1 MRWFLFC
8 YWYEPDAPSDP
19 VGLVR
24 LWTLARQLA
33 ERGDSVT
40 VLPPRYRSALL
51 QQGFTTAP
59 IPLLPWAVLRPLSY
73 AVFSCI
79 VGLMRAYRSRPDV
92 VYYRWM
98 DSPHPLLFARLV
110 GAQCV
115 CEVNGEPVP
124 DWSETDR
131 RLKRRLKHWLASFAL
146 SRCDRVV
153 VLTDGLRDLVV
164 RRYCV
169 AAERVA
175 VLPSGTDTGLFVPQ
189 DAATCRR
196 RIGVGLERDYIGF
209 VGSFYRY
216 QGLQCL
222 LDAMAII
229 RRTMPS
235 VHLLL
240 IGDGEAAL
248 ELRQQADRLG
258 LNPCITWAGRI
269 PYQEV
274 PTWIGAMTLCVAP
287 FRGDRGE
294 TSPVKIFDYLACGKP
309 VIASAIPSVSATFV
323 QEAGIALVPPD
334 DPDALAQ
341 AVLAILSDPGRQAC
355 MSTTGRRFVEQGHR
369 WTHLTNRLKEWLAT
383 EQPSIHHAHP
393 RIL

>member
-1 MRWFLFC
+1 MKWFLFC

-24 LWTLARQLA
+24 FWALARQLGTQ
-33 ERGDSVT
+33 GDSVT
-40 VLPPRYRSALL
+40 VFPPHYRSSLL
-51 QQGFTTAP
+51 QRGFSVAP
-59 IPLLPWAVLRPLSY
+59 IPLLPWPVLRPISY
-73 AVFSCI
+73 AVLSFVVSFT
-79 VGLMRAYRSRPDV
+79 RACWSKPDV

-98 DSPHPLLFARLV
+98 DSPHPLLFARLF
-110 GAQCV
+110 GAQCI

-124 DWSETDR
+124 DWSETDC

-153 VLTDGLRDLVV
+153 VLTEGLRNLVV
-164 RRYCV
+164 RRYQV
-169 AAERVA
+169 APECVA
-175 VLPSGTDTGLFVPQ
+175 VLPSGTDTELFSPQ
-189 DAATCRR
+189 DSAACRR
-196 RIGVGLERDYIGF
+196 RIGLGLDRDYIGF

-222 LDAMAII
+222 LEAMAII
-229 RRTMPS
+229 RRSVPS

-240 IGDGEAAL
+240 VGDGEAGQ
-248 ELRQQADRLG
+248 ELKQQADRLA

-274 PTWIGAMTLCVAP
+274 PAWIGSMTLCVAP

-323 QEAGIALVPPD
+323 QEAGVILVPPD
-334 DPDALAQ
+334 DPAALAQ
-341 AVLAILSDPGRQAC
+341 AVLALLNDQARQAR
-355 MSTTGRRFVEQGHR
+355 MADLGRHFVEQGFSWR
-369 WTHLTNRLKEWLAT
+369 YLTNRLREWLAT

-393 RIL
+393 RVL

>member
-24 LWTLARQLA
+24 LWTLARQLV

-40 VLPPRYRSALL
+40 VFPPRYRSSLL
-51 QQGFTTAP
+51 QHRFATAP
-59 IPLLPWAVLRPLSY
+59 IPVLPCSVLRPVTY

-79 VGLMRAYRSRPDV
+79 AALMRACWSKPDV

-131 RLKRRLKHWLASFAL
+131 RLKRRLKHKLASFAL

-164 RRYCV
+164 RRYRV

-189 DAATCRR
+189 DAASCRR
-196 RIGVGLERDYIGF
+196 RIGLTPDRDYIGF

-222 LDAMAII
+222 LNAMVII
-229 RRTMPS
+229 RRTIPS

-240 IGDGEAAL
+240 VGDGEAAP
-248 ELRQQADRLG
+248 ELKQQADRLT
-258 LNPCITWAGRI
+258 LNSCITWAGRV
-269 PYQEV
+269 PYQDV
-274 PTWIGAMTLCVAP
+274 PLWIGAMTLCVAP

-294 TSPVKIFDYLACGKP
+294 TSPVKVFDYLACGKP

-323 QEAGIALVPPD
+323 GNVGVALGPPD
-334 DPDALAQ
+334 DPAVLAQ
-341 AVLAILSDPGRQAC
+341 AVLSLINDPSRQSRMAE
-355 MSTTGRRFVEQGHR
+355 MGRRFVEQGFS
-369 WTHLTNRLKEWLAT
+369 WTHLTIRLKEWLAT
-383 EQPSIHHAHP
+383 ERTSTHHAHP
-393 RIL
+393 RVL

>member
-24 LWTLARQLA
+24 LWTLARQLV

-40 VLPPRYRSALL
+40 VLPPRYRSSLL
-51 QQGFTTAP
+51 QRGFETAP
-59 IPLLPWAVLRPLSY
+59 IPLLSWPVLRPISY
-73 AVFSCI
+73 AVLSCV
-79 VGLMRAYRSRPDV
+79 VGLVLAVRSKPNI

-124 DWSETDR
+124 DWSETDCTR
-131 RLKRRLKHWLASFAL
+131 KRRLKHWLASFAL

-153 VLTDGLRDLVV
+153 VLTEGLRDLVI
-164 RRYCV
+164 RRYQV
-169 AAERVA
+169 APERVA
-175 VLPSGTDTGLFVPQ
+175 VLPSGTDTGLFIPQ
-189 DAATCRR
+189 DSTACRR
-196 RIGVGLERDYIGF
+196 RIGLGLDRDYIGF

-222 LDAMAII
+222 LEAMAII
-229 RRTMPS
+229 RRTIPS

-240 IGDGEAAL
+240 VGDGEAAP
-248 ELRQQADRLG
+248 ELKQQADRLA

-269 PYQEV
+269 AYQEV

-294 TSPVKIFDYLACGKP
+294 TSPVKIFDYLGCGKP
-309 VIASAIPSVSATFV
+309 VIASAIPSVSATFA
-323 QEAGIALVPPD
+323 QEAGVVLVPPD
-334 DPDALAQ
+334 DPEALAQ
-341 AVLAILSDPGRQAC
+341 ALLALLNDSGRQAH
-355 MSTTGRRFVEQGHR
+355 MAASGRHFVEQR
-369 WTHLTNRLKEWLAT
+369 FSWIYLTNRLREWLAT
-383 EQPSIHHAHP
+383 EQASTHHAHP
-393 RIL
+393 RVL

>member
-1 MRWFLFC
+1 MRWFIFC

-24 LWTLARQLA
+24 LWALARQLA
-33 ERGDSVT
+33 EQGDSVT

-51 QQGFTTAP
+51 QRGFSTVP
-59 IPLLPWAVLRPLSY
+59 IPLVPWPVLRPVSY
-73 AVFSCI
+73 AILSC
-79 VGLMRAYRSRPDV
+79 VAGLIRACRSKPEV

-124 DWSETDR
+124 DWSETGR
-131 RLKRRLKHWLASFAL
+131 TLRRRLKHWLALFAL

-153 VLTDGLRDLVV
+153 VLTEGLRDLVI
-164 RRYCV
+164 RRYRV
-169 AAERVA
+169 APERVA
-175 VLPSGTDTGLFVPQ
+175 VLPSGTDTGVFVPQ
-189 DAATCRR
+189 KAEACRR
-196 RIGVGLERDYIGF
+196 RIGLSPDRDYIGF

-222 LDAMAII
+222 LDAMVII
-229 RRTMPS
+229 RRTLPS

-240 IGDGEAAL
+240 VGDGEAAS
-248 ELRQQADRLG
+248 ELKQQADRLA
-258 LNPCITWAGRI
+258 LNSSITWAGRI
-269 PYQEV
+269 PYEEV

-287 FRGDRGE
+287 LREDRGE
-294 TSPVKIFDYLACGKP
+294 TSPVKIFDYLACGRP
-309 VIASAIPSVSATFV
+309 VIASAIPSVSATFI
-323 QEAGIALVPPD
+323 QEVGVALIPPD
-334 DPDALAQ
+334 DHIALAE
-341 AVLAILSDPGRQAC
+341 AVLALLNDRDRQSRMADHGRH
-355 MSTTGRRFVEQGHR
+355 FIEQGFS
-369 WTHLTNRLKEWLAT
+369 WTYLTNHLKEWLAV
-383 EQPSIHHAHP
+383 EQAPIHHAYP

>member
-1 MRWFLFC
+1 MKWFIFC

-24 LWTLARQLA
+24 LWTLARQLV
-33 ERGDSVT
+33 EQGDSVT

-51 QQGFTTAP
+51 QRGFSTAP
-59 IPLLPWAVLRPLSY
+59 IPLLPWPVLRPVSY
-73 AVFSCI
+73 VVLSCI
-79 VGLMRAYRSRPDV
+79 VGLMRAWRSKPDV
-92 VYYRWM
+92 IYYRWM

-131 RLKRRLKHWLASFAL
+131 TIKRRLKHWLASFAL

-164 RRYCV
+164 RRYRV

-175 VLPSGTDTGLFVPQ
+175 VLSSGTDTGLFAPQ
-189 DAATCRR
+189 DVATCRR
-196 RIGVGLERDYIGF
+196 RIGVALGQDYIGF

-222 LDAMAII
+222 LEAMAII

-240 IGDGEAAL
+240 VGDGEAAP
-248 ELRQQADRLG
+248 ELKQQAARLA
-258 LNPCITWAGRI
+258 LSPYITWAGRI

-274 PTWIGAMTLCVAP
+274 PAWIGAMTLCVAP

-309 VIASAIPSVSATFV
+309 VIASAIPSISATFT
-323 QEAGIALVPPD
+323 QETGVTLVPPD
-334 DPDALAQ
+334 DPVSLAQ
-341 AVLAILSDPGRQAC
+341 VMLALLKDPDRQAR
-355 MSTTGRRFVEQGHR
+355 MAVDGRSFVQQGFN
-369 WTHLTNRLKEWLAT
+369 WTDLINRLRKWLAT
-383 EQPSIHHAHP
+383 EKASIHHAHP
-393 RIL
+393 RVL

>member
-1 MRWFLFC
+1 
-8 YWYEPDAPSDP
+8 
-19 VGLVR
+19 
-24 LWTLARQLA
+24 
-33 ERGDSVT
+33 
-40 VLPPRYRSALL
+40 
-51 QQGFTTAP
+51 
-59 IPLLPWAVLRPLSY
+59 
-73 AVFSCI
+73 
-79 VGLMRAYRSRPDV
+79 
-92 VYYRWM
+92 M

-164 RRYCV
+164 RRYRV

-189 DAATCRR
+189 DAASCRR
-196 RIGVGLERDYIGF
+196 RMGLAPDRDYIGF

-222 LDAMAII
+222 LNAMVII
-229 RRTMPS
+229 RRTIPS

-240 IGDGEAAL
+240 VGDGEAAP
-248 ELRQQADRLG
+248 ELKQQADRLA
-258 LNPCITWAGRI
+258 LNPCITWAGRV
-269 PYQEV
+269 PYQDV
-274 PTWIGAMTLCVAP
+274 PLWIGAMTLCVAP

-309 VIASAIPSVSATFV
+309 VIASAIPSVSAKFV
-323 QEAGIALVPPD
+323 GNVGVALVPPD
-334 DPDALAQ
+334 DPAALAQ
-341 AVLAILSDPGRQAC
+341 AVLSLMNDPSRQSSMAE
-355 MSTTGRRFVEQGHR
+355 MGRRFVEQGFS
-369 WTHLTNRLKEWLAT
+369 WTHLTIRLKEWLAT
-383 EQPSIHHAHP
+383 ERTSTHHAHP
-393 RIL
+393 RVL

>member
-1 MRWFLFC
+1 MRWFIFC

-24 LWTLARQLA
+24 IWTLARQLV
-33 ERGDSVT
+33 EQGDSVT
-40 VLPPRYRSALL
+40 VLPPRYRSSLL
-51 QQGFTTAP
+51 QRGFSTAP
-59 IPLLPWAVLRPLSY
+59 IPLLSWPVLRPLSY
-73 AVFSCI
+73 AVISCL
-79 VGLMRAYRSRPDV
+79 VGLVHACKSKPDI

-124 DWSETDR
+124 DWSESDR
-131 RLKRRLKHWLASFAL
+131 TLKRILKHWLASFAL

-153 VLTDGLRDLVV
+153 VLTEGLRDLVV
-164 RRYCV
+164 RRYRV
-169 AAERVA
+169 ATERVA
-175 VLPSGTDTGLFVPQ
+175 VLPSGTDTALFTPQ
-189 DAATCRR
+189 DAAACRR
-196 RIGVGLERDYIGF
+196 RIGLGLDRDYIGF

-222 LDAMAII
+222 LDAMALI
-229 RRTMPS
+229 RRTRPS

-240 IGDGEAAL
+240 VGDGEAGQ
-248 ELRQQADRLG
+248 ELRQQADRLA

-274 PTWIGAMTLCVAP
+274 PAWIGAMTLCVAP

-323 QEAGIALVPPD
+323 QEAGVVLVPPD

-341 AVLAILSDPGRQAC
+341 TVLALLNDQDRQAH
-355 MSTTGRRFVEQGHR
+355 MAALGRNFVEHEFS
-369 WTHLTNRLKEWLAT
+369 WTYLTNRLREWLAT

-393 RIL
+393 RVL

>member
-1 MRWFLFC
+1 MKWFIFC

-24 LWTLARQLA
+24 LWTLARQLV
-33 ERGDSVT
+33 EQGDSVT

-51 QQGFTTAP
+51 QRGFSTAP
-59 IPLLPWAVLRPLSY
+59 IPLLPWPVLRPVSY
-73 AVFSCI
+73 AVLSCI
-79 VGLMRAYRSRPDV
+79 VGLMRAWRSKPDV
-92 VYYRWM
+92 IYYRWM

-131 RLKRRLKHWLASFAL
+131 TIKRRLKHWLASFAL

-164 RRYCV
+164 RRYRV

-175 VLPSGTDTGLFVPQ
+175 VLSSGTDTGLFAPQ
-189 DAATCRR
+189 DVATCRR
-196 RIGVGLERDYIGF
+196 RIGVALGQDYIGF

-222 LDAMAII
+222 LEAMAII

-240 IGDGEAAL
+240 VGDGEAAP
-248 ELRQQADRLG
+248 ELKQQAARLA
-258 LNPCITWAGRI
+258 LSPYITWAGRI

-274 PTWIGAMTLCVAP
+274 PAWIGAMTLCVAP

-309 VIASAIPSVSATFV
+309 VIASAIPSISATFT
-323 QEAGIALVPPD
+323 QETGVTLVPPD
-334 DPDALAQ
+334 DPVSLAQ
-341 AVLAILSDPGRQAC
+341 VMLALLKDPDRQAR
-355 MSTTGRRFVEQGHR
+355 MAVDGRSFVQQGFN
-369 WTHLTNRLKEWLAT
+369 WTDLINRLRKWLAT
-383 EQPSIHHAHP
+383 EKASIHHAHP
-393 RIL
+393 RVL

>member
-1 MRWFLFC
+1 
-8 YWYEPDAPSDP
+8 
-19 VGLVR
+19 
-24 LWTLARQLA
+24 
-33 ERGDSVT
+33 
-40 VLPPRYRSALL
+40 
-51 QQGFTTAP
+51 
-59 IPLLPWAVLRPLSY
+59 
-73 AVFSCI
+73 
-79 VGLMRAYRSRPDV
+79 
-92 VYYRWM
+92 M

-124 DWSETDR
+124 DWSESDR
-131 RLKRRLKHWLASFAL
+131 TIKRRLKHWLVSFAL

-164 RRYCV
+164 RRYRV
-169 AAERVA
+169 AAERVS
-175 VLPSGTDTGLFVPQ
+175 VLPSGTDTGLFTPQ
-189 DAATCRR
+189 DVATCRR
-196 RIGVGLERDYIGF
+196 RVGVDFVQDYIGF

-222 LDAMAII
+222 LEAVAIV

-240 IGDGEAAL
+240 VGDGEAAP
-248 ELRQQADRLG
+248 ELKQQAHRLD
-258 LNPCITWAGRI
+258 LTPYITWAGRI

-274 PTWIGAMTLCVAP
+274 PAWIGAMTLCVAP

-309 VIASAIPSVSATFV
+309 VIASAIPSVSAIFA
-323 QEAGIALVPPD
+323 QEAGVTFVPPD
-334 DPDALAQ
+334 DPVSLAQ
-341 AVLAILSDPGRQAC
+341 VMLALLKDPNRQAR
-355 MSTTGRRFVEQGHR
+355 MAIDGRRFVQQGFN
-369 WTHLTNRLKEWLAT
+369 WVDLSKRLRSWLAT
-383 EQPSIHHAHP
+383 EKASIHHAHP